1 MTFRMLV
8 IVPSRGRP
16 HNIVRLWKAWQDTG
30 AAADLLVVVDGDPD
44 NVDAYRATGAPIYVQ
59 DTNLGLVGTLN
70 RHAVANA
77 DRYEAIGFMG
87 DDHVPRTV
95 GWDWRI
101 CSVLADLAPVGLA
114 YGDDLDRRRDLPTA
128 VFMSSAIVRTLG
140 YMAPPALWHL
150 YCDSYWRKLGNRLG
164 RLRRLDDVVIEHMH
178 YRARPPGWNGGPSGG
193 KAPKDAGYKRVNA
206 KAQYAAD
213 GAAWRAHINS
223 GRMRRDVHLL
233 RALLASAEPQ
243 PQARSWMDALPGL
256 MAQHGVQP
264 RGVVHVGAHKG
275 EEVSLYRRL
284 GFARIVLVEPHPTLA
299 DELRQLAGVEVVQA
313 ACGAQT
319 GTATL
324 YVTEKTMQSS
334 LLPPVRKTVQDRVT
348 VPVRRLADITDHKV
362 NVAVVDVQG
371 AELDVVAG
379 ADLGRLDLVILE
391 AHTRLRYEGQPTAQ
405 EVVDAMRGRGWR
417 QVAEYWHDPKGKN
430 RDYAF
435 VPQDRP

>member
-1 MTFRMLV
+1 
-8 IVPSRGRP
+8 
-16 HNIVRLWKAWQDTG
+16 
-30 AAADLLVVVDGDPD
+30 
-44 NVDAYRATGAPIYVQ
+44 
-59 DTNLGLVGTLN
+59 
-70 RHAVANA
+70 
-77 DRYEAIGFMG
+77 
-87 DDHVPRTV
+87 
-95 GWDWRI
+95 
-101 CSVLADLAPVGLA
+101 
-114 YGDDLDRRRDLPTA
+114 
-128 VFMSSAIVRTLG
+128 
-140 YMAPPALWHL
+140 
-150 YCDSYWRKLGNRLG
+150 LG

-178 YRARPPGWNGGPSGG
+178 YRARPPGWTRGPYKG
-193 KAPKDAGYKRVNA
+193 KAPKDDGYRRVNA

-213 GAAWRAHINS
+213 GAAWRHHINS
-223 GRMRRDVHLL
+223 GRMREDVHKL
-233 RALLASAEPQ
+233 RALLHAAGVVEQSL
-243 PQARSWMDALPGL
+243 RHWTDALPDL
-256 MAQHGVQP
+256 MAQHGIQA
-264 RGVVHVGAHKG
+264 RGVVHVGAHLG
-275 EEVSLYRRL
+275 EEVPTYRRL